1 MRVLLR
7 GTSGYYRYYL
17 QKWTVLHEIK
27 VTYFIILL
35 FSNHYAKKREIAFT
49 IFGGTTKI
57 ASTDEQAIIAK
68 RGKIS

>member
-1 MRVLLR
+1 MKVLLR
-7 GTSGYYRYYL
+7 GASGYYL

-49 IFGGTTKI
+49 IFGDTVHTKNYKN
-57 ASTDEQAIIAK
+57 S
-68 RGKIS
+68 